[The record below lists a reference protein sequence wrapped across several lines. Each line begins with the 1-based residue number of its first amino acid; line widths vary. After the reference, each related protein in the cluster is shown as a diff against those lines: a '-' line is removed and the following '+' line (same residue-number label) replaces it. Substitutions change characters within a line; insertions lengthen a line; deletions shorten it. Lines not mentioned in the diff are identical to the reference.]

1 MQAIYDNDGALRE
14 SSYREECPK
23 CKGTGR
29 FQAISTYGYMN
40 GGYGLRDVGPCFA
53 CKGIGYKTFKTAPQS
68 RMLARTAAAS
78 RKARSMAEN
87 VGFFNE
93 TYPEKNVWIGE
104 AAARGFEF
112 AASMRDAVIKYG
124 ELTEGQHAAID
135 RCMARDAERNTERA
149 ARAQAAEAAAPAIST
164 DKLMAAFDAARSA
177 GLKRLKMRFLGFE
190 ASPAPATGKNPGA
203 IYVKDGEQ
211 YLGKIQ
217 NGKFFAS
224 RECGPDVAQSVAHA
238 MNDPMAAAVAF
249 GKQTGSCC
257 CCGRELTDP
266 VSVENGIGPI
276 CANKFGL

>member
-14 SSYREECPK
+14 SSFREDCPK

-29 FQAISTYGYMN
+29 FRAISTYGYMN

-53 CKGIGYKTFKTAPQS
+53 CKGVGYKTFKTAPQS
-68 RMLARTAAAS
+68 RMLARERS
-78 RKARSMAEN
+78 HVRKVRTQAEN
-87 VGFFNE
+87 VECFAAA
-93 TYPEKNVWIGE
+93 YPE
-104 AAARGFEF
+104 AAAWIKATAGRFDF
-112 AASMRDAVIKYG
+112 AAKMDEAVRKYG
-124 ELTEGQHAAID
+124 ELTIGQMAAIE

-217 NGKFFAS
+217 GGKFLAS
-224 RECGPDVAQSVAHA
+224 RECGPDVAQSVAQA

-249 GKQTGSCC
+249 GRQTGACC

-276 CANKFGL
+276 CAGKFGL